1 MKSLY
6 RLFAMLII
14 AAQLLSACGSPA
26 TAQPAAT
33 QEPAAQATTVEATTA
48 PEAASTT
55 APSSEKIKVVMWTE
69 AVLEANRAMLQK
81 EFVDTFN
88 AAHPDIQLELQFQ
101 ETIDQVER
109 TALQAGSGPDIVFT
123 PGPAFALEY
132 KNAGFIQDLS
142 KYAEKYAW
150 KDKVVNWAYDSG
162 SIDGSLYSL
171 PLSYETMVLYYNKKV
186 FAEKGWQPPTSRA
199 DIEKLCDEATKA
211 GLSCFTNSNQWWK
224 GVNEWLLSAVY
235 NNYAGADNVYAALQG
250 KKPWTD
256 PEFAASTQILK
267 DWMDKGWFSG
277 GKDNYFAYN
286 YDDIWNNLCG
296 TADGTK
302 APTAIMNIEGTWAFQ
317 RATPFCKDDWD
328 WVELPALR
336 DGVKPGY
343 VLAVGS
349 TLAINAKSKNPDAAA
364 AVLDWLV
371 NDTSRAAKIIEGFN
385 FGEWNVPLHFKAS
398 DFSASADPR
407 LTRYVESFS
416 TGTGAGNFGY
426 TTWTF
431 WPAKT
436 DAYIISEL
444 DSVFTGDL
452 TVEAYQQGQQDAFQA
467 ELTAGKVPLAPAT
480 KSVSK

>member
-1 MKSLY
+1 MKSIY
-6 RLFAMLII
+6 RLFVMLII
-14 AAQLLSACGSPA
+14 AAQLLSACGTSS
-26 TAQPAAT
+26 TAQSAMT
-33 QEPAAQATTVEATTA
+33 QEPAAQATTA
-48 PEAASTT
+48 PEATSTT
-55 APSSEKIKVVMWTE
+55 AESAEKVKVVMWSE
-69 AVLEANRAMLQK
+69 SVLEANRAMLQK

-88 AAHPDIQLELQFQ
+88 AAHPNIQLELQFQ
-101 ETIDQVER
+101 EKLDEVER
-109 TALQAGSGPDIVFT
+109 TALQAGSGPDIVIT

-150 KDKVVNWAYDSG
+150 KDKVTNWAYDSG
-162 SIDGSLYSL
+162 SIEGSLYSL

-186 FAEKGWQPPTSRA
+186 FAENGWQPPTSRA
-199 DIEKLCDEATKA
+199 DIEKLCDEATQA
-211 GLSCFTNSNQWWK
+211 GLNCFTNSNQWWK

-277 GKDNYFAYN
+277 GRDNYFAYN
-286 YDDIWNNLCG
+286 YDDVWNNLCG

-328 WVELPALR
+328 WVEIPALR
-336 DGVKPGY
+336 EGVKPGY

-349 TLAINAKSKNPDAAA
+349 TVAINAKSENPDAAA
-364 AVLDWLV
+364 EVLDWMV

-385 FGEWNVPLHFKAS
+385 FGEWNVPLHYKAS

-407 LTRYVESFS
+407 LTRYVESFAAA
-416 TGTGAGNFGY
+416 TGTGNFGY

-467 ELTAGKVPLAPAT
+467 ELTAGSVPPAPAT

>member
-1 MKSLY
+1 MKTLF
-6 RLFAMLII
+6 RLMAILLV
-14 AAQLLSACGSPA
+14 ASQLLTACGSKATAPA
-26 TAQPAAT
+26 TAAPAT
-33 QEPAAQATTVEATTA
+33 AAPNATTEPTA
-48 PEAASTT
+48 
-55 APSSEKIKVVMWTE
+55 APIEKVKIVIWTE
-69 AVLEANRAMLQK
+69 PVLEANRTMLQT

-88 AAHPDIQLELQFQ
+88 AAHPNIELELQFQ
-101 ETIDQVER
+101 ENIDQVER

-132 KNAGFIQDLS
+132 KNAGFILDLS

-162 SIDGSLYSL
+162 SIEGSLYSL
-171 PLSYETMVLYYNKKV
+171 PLTYETMILYYNKKV
-186 FAEKGWQPPTSRA
+186 FTEKGWQPPTSLA
-199 DIEKLCDEATKA
+199 DIEKLCGEATAA
-211 GLSCFTNSNQWWK
+211 GLNCFTNSNQWWK
-224 GVNEWLLSAVY
+224 GVNEWLLSVVY

-256 PEFAASTQILK
+256 PLFVQSTQILK

-277 GKDNYFAYN
+277 GIDNYFAYN

-296 TADGTK
+296 TADGK

-317 RATPFCKDDWD
+317 RATPFCKNDWD
-328 WVELPALR
+328 WVELPSLR
-336 DGVKPGY
+336 EGVKPGY
-343 VLAVGS
+343 VLAIGS
-349 TLAINAKSKNPDAAA
+349 TLGINAKSQNPDASAE
-364 AVLDWLV
+364 VLDWLV
-371 NDTSRAAKIIEGFN
+371 GDTTRAAKIIEGFN

-398 DFSASADPR
+398 DFSADADPR
-407 LTRYVESFS
+407 LTRFVEFFA
-416 TGTGAGNFGY
+416 TGTGSGNFGY

-436 DAYIISEL
+436 DAYIIQEL

-452 TVEAYQQGQQDAFQA
+452 TVEAYQQAQQDAFQA
-467 ELTAGKVPLAPAT
+467 ELAAGKVPLAPET